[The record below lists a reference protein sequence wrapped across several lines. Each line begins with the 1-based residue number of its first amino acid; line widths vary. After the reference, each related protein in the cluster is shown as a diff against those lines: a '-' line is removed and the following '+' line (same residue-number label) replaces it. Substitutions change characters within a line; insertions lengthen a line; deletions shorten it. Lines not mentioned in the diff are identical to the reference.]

1 MPASA
6 TPPLKWSTIGD
17 IAEATCAALPV
28 VPLAERRRMLA
39 HVGDPVANER
49 FVAEHDAFRQVEL
62 RQPATALPPPTT
74 LRVAFWNVE
83 RCKYPAASAR
93 LAGRV
98 GAGLFLLAEMDLGC
112 ARSGQAHTTAAL
124 AATLDCG
131 YAYGCEFLELGL
143 GDRREREWH
152 AGQENAVGY
161 YGNAIVTRHALRRAA
176 MVTLDDSGIW
186 FEQPAPRIGRQMAL
200 MATID
205 LADGPITVA
214 AAHFDSEVPRHRA
227 ANMEVLL
234 DALARYAPGQP
245 VLLAGDFNTKT
256 VDVAHRDD
264 TAFKQRLLAQDPLR
278 FINPEP
284 YEPMFSIAADRGY
297 RWHESNIVATTA
309 RQRPD
314 GEPSPPFFR
323 NDFIFVSGLT
333 ASAPAIVEA
342 VDESGVAISDHEM
355 LVVTIARAGAGGA

>member
-1 MPASA
+1 MMPARPA
-6 TPPLKWSTIGD
+6 KPLKWSTIGD
-17 IAEATCAALPV
+17 IAEASCEALPV
-28 VPLAERRRMLA
+28 VPLEERRQMLA
-39 HVGDPVANER
+39 HIGDPSANER
-49 FVAEHDAFRQVEL
+49 FVAQHRAFREVEL
-62 RQPATALPPPTT
+62 RLPLATPPPPQT

-124 AATLDCG
+124 ADALGCG
-131 YAYGCEFLELGL
+131 YAYGCEFIELGL

-152 AGQENAVGY
+152 AGEENSVGY
-161 YGNAIVTRHALRRAA
+161 YGNAMVTGHALRRVA
-176 MVTLDDSGIW
+176 MITLDDSGIW
-186 FEQPAPRIGRQMAL
+186 FEPPAPRIGRQMAL
-200 MATID
+200 VATVD
-205 LADGPITVA
+205 FAGGPITVA
-214 AAHFDSEVPRHRA
+214 AAHFDSEAPRHRA
-227 ANMEVLL
+227 ANMEALL
-234 DALARYAPGQP
+234 DALERYAPGQP

-278 FINPEP
+278 FLHPEP
-284 YEPMFSIAADRGY
+284 YEPLFAIAADRGY
-297 RWHESNIVATTA
+297 DWRDANVVATTA

-333 ASAPAIVEA
+333 ASEPAIVEA
-342 VDESGVAISDHEM
+342 IDENGVAISDHEM
-355 LVVTIARAGAGGA
+355 LVVTIARG